1 VLYED
6 DVFNTRSPI
15 YGTNQN
21 MFIKY
26 YFPDTMK
33 IAVPTKFF
41 VGWRQLDQQRLNL
54 GLDRNIDHSDKIKF
68 SVDGGGSWMTSP
80 FEGSAMMRPIFS
92 TSLDPILGI
101 KATESISEF
110 LCYPN
115 PVNDELMFQSESPL
129 ENELKLVYD
138 AAGRLVLQT
147 TEKSI
152 AFAAFQSG
160 IYFVSIPSI
169 SSKPVKIIKQ

>member
-1 VLYED
+1 
-6 DVFNTRSPI
+6 
-15 YGTNQN
+15 

-33 IAVPTKFF
+33 VAVPTKFF

-54 GLDRNIDHSDKIKF
+54 GLDRNIDQSDKIKF

-101 KATESISEF
+101 KTNASLANFS
-110 LCYPN
+110 CYPN
-115 PVNDELMFQSESPL
+115 PVTEALYFQSESPL
-129 ENELKLVYD
+129 ENERKFIFD
-138 AAGRLVLQT
+138 AAGRLILET
-147 TEKSI
+147 TENSVS
-152 AFAAFQSG
+152 FVGFQTG

-169 SSKPVKIIKQ
+169 SPKPVKIIKQ

>member
-1 VLYED
+1 
-6 DVFNTRSPI
+6 
-15 YGTNQN
+15 

-33 IAVPTKFF
+33 VAVPSKFF

-54 GLDRNIDHSDKIKF
+54 GLDRNINHSDKIKF

-101 KATESISEF
+101 KPTENLANF
-110 LCYPN
+110 GCYPN
-115 PVNDELMFQSESPL
+115 PVTEELHFQSSSPL
-129 ENELKLVYD
+129 ENEQKFIYD
-138 AAGRLVLQT
+138 ASGRLILQT
-147 TEKSI
+147 TENVVS
-152 AFAAFQSG
+152 FVGFQTG

-169 SSKPVKIIKQ
+169 SPKPVKIIKQ